1 MFVYTLLIFGVCI
14 AVIFCCCKYC
24 LKPADSENSERER
37 LISNNININYAHGR
51 RISQFQNQP
60 TSRRPFATYQNENE
74 NFMRR
79 PVRPIKQGRSLLNMA
94 AIMKHI
100 HPNCNTDKVFY
111 APHPHLK

>member
-37 LISNNININYAHGR
+37 LNYSAFNNYANER
-51 RISQFQNQP
+51 RTFHFQDQS

-74 NFMRR
+74 IFMRR

-111 APHPHLK
+111 SPHPRLR